1 MDKSKTR
8 TDMLAAGRK
17 KLQQFRQK
25 KDNKAGGSHAKS
37 SSQVNNPGNEGE
49 SEELSKLGHAAP
61 ASAADAVDA
70 NLLDASDSGADQR
83 AEELRLKL
91 EQIPADFAYQE
102 AHGVVL
108 EKSNGSSSGVGHY
121 LDATFSSG
129 ISHEVSETSSSSEVV
144 FENGGDLSVSCVNS
158 GKQNG
163 GSHQMEKGAMW
174 GETSSST
181 LEEPIRL
188 EETNESSALV
198 DRAQGSGLNLSLSE
212 EIDKYTYPEQNLENL
227 TSSQRTCPLAAISHE
242 GVSVV
247 SWVKSEMML
256 DEEKVEDQENLVLE
270 DKRKVTTDP
279 AVCGSKRSE
288 EINQCFNPAEESQY
302 AGMNISHESNEGTFN
317 EKKIE
322 IPSSSRGI
330 SVDNEELHLELGER
344 TNEGGIELPMDY
356 LTAKEGCLGRQ
367 SKEAVSAK
375 EIILDA
381 RKKGLSSLQGY
392 LKMDSSIGGQLE
404 QDGVLMKA
412 SSAVE
417 LDNVKRH
424 LYLSFI
430 AKDILQLQLVE
441 QTQLNED
448 FHQHSSYEVH
458 RLFDL
463 VKKAQESKEMLTEE
477 LVQSKSELQ
486 FLAIMKDEIE
496 TNFLSARKEIEQE
509 YIKCFNLKSE
519 LHKSQED
526 LLHVSNELAICQC
539 SVDALQKE
547 NSNLLA
553 TLLSETHAKKKLV
566 EEVEFLSTEQ
576 SKLTAALME
585 EADAR
590 KKIAEERE
598 LLSTQNMNL
607 LSQLTAKEEKLKIAI
622 EKKVELQDNL
632 RELWSYFEKLFEEN
646 FYLSC
651 NLDICNAKIKEME
664 SGTFVPSCHGQE
676 GQISNDDLI
685 NSIDLFQPF
694 YEESNVNVSSSTK
707 LKSNS
712 QFQDHGCVLQ
722 KDDGKDSDSFALLK
736 VLKEHLQEA
745 KTKLQDLEKS
755 VQMVHSD
762 SLFLSGSSGIGNT
775 AGVSKLIKAFES
787 KAHHVGGGVDEV
799 PSTLGVRSEDS
810 YALSREHTLSLSNAL
825 NKIELELGKV
835 EILVMDSQHDREAL
849 KKYKMDCETQK
860 HQNDSLQVAFD
871 ELARKV
877 PDYESKLC
885 EMHKHIDELHQHV
898 NEEAAGFLDEIEL
911 LKNKVSEDAFIL
923 KQERDDLLGMIMEA
937 VGKLDASTGL
947 KVLENLDIISHA
959 MVSVD
964 AAILAIEKLND
975 KVEEINHNYS
985 TLHDSHKELNKSVM
999 DIEGRHAFVIELFYK
1014 FYGNLM
1020 DLIHEAQQNTGDFAI
1035 NANANAEKVLDFL
1048 PEKCEMAINYLR
1060 KLFSEWGY
1068 LLSRNTELDLVL
1080 SIRNQEIEEL
1090 NTRLKELELQSN
1102 IKVGLESTL
1111 LNKTKEIEEVK
1122 RRCFRLANQL
1132 ENHESCKDLYVHGR
1146 SWERG
1151 DVVVSKDDNVVVN
1164 SFISLLL
1171 RLEELVSFH
1180 LYNYDEI
1187 LEQIMLSK
1195 KHIQDAYML
1204 MDVSTDDC
1212 SLPLPA
1218 LLSDALIPKVI
1229 ALHERLKLLTVS
1241 NVQNETE
1248 IQILKEG
1255 MSKIE
1260 ETLEASCH
1268 ELQLKTSEI
1277 EQLEQKLS
1285 SVREKLGIAVA
1296 KGKGLIVQRDSLK
1309 QSLIEKTSELEK
1321 SAQDL
1326 LLKDSLLDELETKLK
1341 SCSEVERIEALES
1354 ELSYIRNSATVLR
1367 DSFLQKDSVLQRI
1380 EEVLEDLELPDD
1392 FHDKDIL
1399 EKIELLS
1406 RFVIDHPSSTVTDLE
1421 QKSLEERTHSDAE
1434 RCAVI
1439 DANKCTGPGSN
1450 LDFDVLKQKHE
1461 ELQSK
1466 FYGLAEHNDM
1476 LEQSLLERNNLVQK
1490 WEELLDR
1497 IELPSHMQTT
1507 EPEDKI
1513 EWLGRELSE
1522 VNQEKDSL
1530 QLKIDNLETS
1540 LDMLTADVEESHKKL
1555 SELTAE
1561 VSAAKSEKEFFVE
1574 SLEKLRIE
1582 HFSLSEK
1589 AVHDERNKENLQ
1601 KELDD
1606 LRDKLI
1612 DNAQF
1617 EYYKDIEN
1625 KLQKLH
1631 YLINST
1637 LMEHDKLD
1645 FIAGGSLVE
1654 HLEESLKKLIDNY
1667 TAHLN
1672 KSSNIVPTNETLL
1685 GESSSDH
1692 GKIVP
1697 DESSPV
1703 HGKMVPEE
1711 ALLAKESGLA
1721 SMSLELDRI
1730 SNKLSSVEQDRD
1742 SIFVKCQSLI
1752 LEVEDLKMQV
1762 DVQRNADL
1770 EKYQSLALELDAM
1783 EKQRDSLQE
1792 LLTLEEQKNASL
1804 KEKLNL
1810 AVRKGKG
1817 LVQQR
1822 DSLKQTVDEMNTFLG
1837 QLKIDHS
1844 QQIESLISE
1853 KSLLMHRLADVEL
1866 KLQDSNQNYSRLLTT
1881 LNAID
1886 LESEDNDID
1895 PFEKLRVVNS
1905 ILLDLRSSTAAAERE
1920 ANKSK
1925 RAAELL
1931 ITELNE
1937 VQERN
1942 DILQD
1947 ELLKA
1952 EASLS
1957 KYSKQKDDSLS
1968 RLEHV
1973 MSVHFEERTRLAKN
1987 LMDSILVIDYL
1998 KEGLLQSSKIL
2009 SVVLSKDVDLFNLV
2023 DAFWEFTLDEFCSS
2037 DKSKQLVLIS
2047 SGILSSNEQKNEEIS
2062 LSISDSAPLKIHQNV
2077 DETLLFE
2084 HFALANQALHECKN
2098 HCNALRERICNH
2110 SVFLDKKAVYLS
2122 ETVEAVKRRNSA
2134 LKDTSESL
2142 KREIIHLESKLKQK
2156 DAKISS
2162 IYRNL
2167 TVLYEACSTLVME
2180 TFRRKSQITGNTG
2193 TLGENVLNLDIFRT
2207 LPSYANMGEVEDVH
2221 SMDDCIKMMV
2231 ESILSTVK
2239 DTNSTNELVE
2249 RTEREL
2255 KATVLALQRELQEKD
2270 IQMNRVCEELVSQ
2283 IKDAETVAKRSMADL
2298 DSSRAQFSNL
2308 EKKAEAMETNRNLL
2322 ELRLNELQNVEA
2334 LSKLLQERINSLTE
2348 SVNAKDQEIEALMQA
2363 LDEEETQMEALESRN
2378 KDMENLLQQRVVQL
2392 EILETSNAKTMA
2404 KLSTTVSKF
2413 DELHNL
2419 SETLLLEV
2427 ENLQSQLHQ
2436 RDLEISFLRKEV
2448 TRCTNDVLASQEN
2461 SKKYSLEV
2469 HELLTWMS
2477 GMVSYFGG
2485 PPVQFDDQ
2493 ETSQIHLYI
2502 GILGKKI
2509 ASTINELEELR
2520 ATVQSKD
2527 ALLETERGRI
2537 EELLSRTEG
2546 LESYLHGKERLE
2558 QSQGGRGSDQQ
2569 SSNSSGALE
2578 IEQMVQ
2584 RNKASSGPIAAIV
2597 RSGRKVNNDH
2607 IAIAIDS
2614 EKDDGALEDEDD
2626 DKAHGFK
2633 SLTMSRLVPRAT
2645 RPIVDRIDGIWV
2657 SAERLLMR
2665 QPSLRLAF
2673 LIYWVALHALLAS
2686 FI

>member
-1 MDKSKTR
+1 M
-8 TDMLAAGRK
+8 
-17 KLQQFRQK
+17 
-25 KDNKAGGSHAKS
+25 
-37 SSQVNNPGNEGE
+37 
-49 SEELSKLGHAAP
+49 
-61 ASAADAVDA
+61 
-70 NLLDASDSGADQR
+70 
-83 AEELRLKL
+83 
-91 EQIPADFAYQE
+91 QE

-108 EKSNGSSSGVGHY
+108 EKSNGSSSGVSHY

-129 ISHEVSETSSSSEVV
+129 VSHEVSETSSSSEVV

-181 LEEPIRL
+181 LEEP
-188 EETNESSALV
+188 EETNGSSALA
-198 DRAQGSGLNLSLSE
+198 DRVQGSGLNLSLSE
-212 EIDKYTYPEQNLENL
+212 EIEKYTYPEQNLENP
-227 TSSQRTCPLAAISHE
+227 TSSQITCSLAAVSHE

-247 SWVKSEMML
+247 SWVKSEKML
-256 DEEKVEDQENLVLE
+256 DEEKLEDQENLVFE
-270 DKRKVTTDP
+270 DKRNVTADP
-279 AVCGSKRSE
+279 AVCGSTRSE
-288 EINQCFNPAEESQY
+288 EINQYFNPAEESQY
-302 AGMNISHESNEGTFN
+302 VGMNISHESNEGTFS

-330 SVDNEELHLELGER
+330 SVDNEELLLELGER
-344 TNEGGIELPMDY
+344 TNEGGLELPMDY
-356 LTAKEGCLGRQ
+356 LTAKDGCQGRQ
-367 SKEAVSAK
+367 SEEAVSVK
-375 EIILDA
+375 EIIVDA

-392 LKMDSSIGGQLE
+392 LKMDSSIGGRLE
-404 QDGVLMKA
+404 QDGVLMKG
-412 SSAVE
+412 SSTDE
-417 LDNVKRH
+417 LDSVRRH

-458 RLFDL
+458 RLFNL

-477 LVQSKSELQ
+477 LVQCKSELQ
-486 FLAIMKDEIE
+486 FLAVMKDEIE
-496 TNFLSARKEIEQE
+496 TNLLSARKDIEQE

-526 LLHVSNELAICQC
+526 LLHVSNELAISRC

-566 EEVEFLSTEQ
+566 EEVDFLSSEQ
-576 SKLTAALME
+576 SKLTAALKE

-607 LSQLTAKEEKLKIAI
+607 LSQLTAKEEKLQIAI
-622 EKKVELQDNL
+622 EKKAELQDNL

-651 NLDICNAKIKEME
+651 NLDICNAKFKEME
-664 SGTFVPSCHGQE
+664 CGTFGPSCHGQE
-676 GQISNDDLI
+676 GQVSNDNLI
-685 NSIDLFQPF
+685 NFTIDLSQPF

-736 VLKEHLQEA
+736 VLKEHFQEA

-762 SLFLSGSSGIGNT
+762 SLSLSCSSGIGTT

-799 PSTLGVRSEDS
+799 PSTLGERSEDS
-810 YALSREHTLSLSNAL
+810 YTLSREHTLSLSNAL

-860 HQNDSLQVAFD
+860 HQNGSLQVAFD

-877 PDYESKLC
+877 VDYESKLC
-885 EMHKHIDELHQHV
+885 EMPNHIDELHRHV

-947 KVLENLDIISHA
+947 KVLENLDARSHV

-964 AAILAIEKLND
+964 AAILAIEKQNG
-975 KVEEINHNYS
+975 KVEEINHNYN

-999 DIEGRHAFVIELFYK
+999 DIEGRHTFLIELFYK

-1020 DLIHEAQQNTGDFAI
+1020 DLIHEAQRNTGDVAI
-1035 NANANAEKVLDFL
+1035 IANANANAEKVLEFL

-1060 KLFSEWGY
+1060 KLFSDWGY

-1102 IKVGLESTL
+1102 IKDGLESTL

-1132 ENHESCKDLYVHGR
+1132 ENHESCKDLYAHDR

-1151 DVVVSKDDNVVVN
+1151 DVVVSKDANVVVN
-1164 SFISLLL
+1164 SFSSLLL

-1204 MDVSTDDC
+1204 MEVSTDDC

-1241 NVQNETE
+1241 NVQKETE

-1260 ETLEASCH
+1260 ETQEASCH

-1285 SVREKLGIAVA
+1285 SVREKLSIAVA

-1309 QSLIEKTSELEK
+1309 QSLMEKTSELEK

-1406 RFVIDHPSSTVTDLE
+1406 RFFIDHPSSTVTDLE
-1421 QKSLEERTHSDAE
+1421 QKSLEERTRSDAE
-1434 RCAVI
+1434 RCVVI
-1439 DANKCTGPGSN
+1439 DANKKCTGPGSN
-1450 LDFDVLKQKHE
+1450 LDFDELKQKHE
-1461 ELQSK
+1461 ELQGK

-1497 IELPSHMQTT
+1497 IELPSHVQTT
-1507 EPEDKI
+1507 ESEDKI

-1522 VNQEKDSL
+1522 VNQERHSL
-1530 QLKIDNLETS
+1530 QRKIDNLETS
-1540 LDMLTADVEESHKKL
+1540 LDMLIADVEESHKKL

-1582 HFSLSEK
+1582 YFSLSEK

-1617 EYYKDIEN
+1617 EYYKDIES

-1645 FIAGGSLVE
+1645 FLSGGSLVE

-1672 KSSNIVPTNETLL
+1672 KSSNIVPINETLL
-1685 GESSSDH
+1685 DESSSDH
-1692 GKIVP
+1692 GKMLP

-1703 HGKMVPEE
+1703 HGKLVPEE
-1711 ALLAKESGLA
+1711 ALLAKESDLA

-1742 SIFVKCQSLI
+1742 SIFVKCRSLI

-1762 DVQRNADL
+1762 NVLNVQRNADL

-1783 EKQRDSLQE
+1783 AKQRDSLQVQ
-1792 LLTLEEQKNASL
+1792 LTQEEQKNASL

-1822 DSLKQTVDEMNTFLG
+1822 DSLKQTVDEMNAFLG

-1866 KLQDSNQNYSRLLTT
+1866 KLQDSNQNYGRLLTT

-1886 LESEDNDID
+1886 LESEANDID
-1895 PFEKLRVVNS
+1895 PFEKLGVVNS

-1925 RAAELL
+1925 RVAELL

-1957 KYSKQKDDSLS
+1957 EYSKQKDDSLS

-1973 MSVHFEERTRLAKN
+1973 MSVHFEERNKIAKN
-1987 LMDSILVIDYL
+1987 LMDSILVIDHL

-2009 SVVLSKDVDLFNLV
+2009 SEVLSKDVDLFHLV
-2023 DAFWEFTLDEFCSS
+2023 DDLWEFTLDEFCSS
-2037 DKSKQLVLIS
+2037 DKRKQLFLIS

-2062 LSISDSAPLKIHQNV
+2062 LSISDTAQFKIHQNF

-2084 HFALANQALHECKN
+2084 HFALANQALHECMN

-2110 SVFLDKKAVYLS
+2110 SVFIDKKAVHLS
-2122 ETVEAVKRRNSA
+2122 ETVEAVKRRNSS

-2142 KREIIHLESKLKQK
+2142 KREITHLESKLKQK
-2156 DAKISS
+2156 DAKTSS

-2167 TVLYEACSTLVME
+2167 TLLYEACSTSVME

-2193 TLGENVLNLDIFRT
+2193 TLGENVLNLDIART

-2239 DTNSTNELVE
+2239 ETNSTNELVE

-2308 EKKAEAMETNRNLL
+2308 EKKAEAMETNKNSL

-2334 LSKLLQERINSLTE
+2334 LSKLLQERINSLSE
-2348 SVNAKDQEIEALMQA
+2348 AVNAKDQEIEALMQA

-2392 EILETSNAKTMA
+2392 ETLETSYAKTMT

-2427 ENLQSQLHQ
+2427 ENLQSQLHE

-2461 SKKYSLEV
+2461 SKKYSSEV

-2520 ATVQSKD
+2520 ATVQCKD

-2537 EELLSRTEG
+2537 EELLSRAEG
-2546 LESYLHGKERLE
+2546 LESFLHGKERLE

-2569 SSNSSGALE
+2569 SSNSSGTLE

-2584 RNKASSGPIAAIV
+2584 RNKASSGPIATIV
-2597 RSGRKVNNDH
+2597 RSGRKINNEH

-2633 SLTMSRLVPRAT
+2633 SLTKSRLVPRAT

-2665 QPSLRLAF
+2665 QPTLRLAF
-2673 LIYWVALHALLAS
+2673 LMYWVALHALLAS